1 MVLVNKTWTCR
12 TVVTAIFYVSRWR
25 DAWVANV
32 AGIFQMSKLHL
43 LIMVIMTTSQSC
55 SEGHDS
61 WNLLPAKEAA
71 QELLSLSFLEAL
83 MQEKNHPLL
92 LGKQP
97 FTHTNPNPQNA
108 YLYFNHHGIYWFPLQ
123 LCSAVFICSR
133 ALLCHILNLPSSSG
147 GSLEKC
153 FWFPLRVWGQ

>member
-12 TVVTAIFYVSRWR
+12 TVVTAIFCVWRWR
-25 DAWVANV
+25 DAWAANV

-43 LIMVIMTTSQSC
+43 LIMVIMTTPQSC
-55 SEGHDS
+55 SEGHNS
-61 WNLLPAKEAA
+61 WNLLPAKGAA
-71 QELLSLSFLEAL
+71 QELLSVVFRGFNAG
-83 MQEKNHPLL
+83 KNHPLL
-92 LGKQP
+92 LGKRLL
-97 FTHTNPNPQNA
+97 THTNPNPQYA
-108 YLYFNHHGIYWFPLQ
+108 YLYFNHHGIYWFSLQ